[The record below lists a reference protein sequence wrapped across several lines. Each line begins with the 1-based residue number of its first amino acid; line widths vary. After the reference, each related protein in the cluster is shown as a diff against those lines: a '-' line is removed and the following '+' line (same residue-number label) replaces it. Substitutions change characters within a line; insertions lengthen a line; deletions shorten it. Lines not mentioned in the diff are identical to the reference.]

1 MFSQSKSQNK
11 KLIFIFSLIIIILG
25 YFLYSNWTTS
35 TNLYM
40 KSRSD
45 LEIHTSIVR
54 FEIIS
59 YLENKNQEHLTRADR
74 AAFAAAKSAEVFHYY
89 YPNPLGNQLAN
100 NFEEIFYIWDVNNSY
115 ILTGDVQFLDEK
127 VSELNVL
134 LEALG
139 RGSNDMSYGGGI
151 NSIIPKNPYT
161 KARTKEL
168 LQVTN
173 EILSKRN

>member
-1 MFSQSKSQNK
+1 MFSQSK
-11 KLIFIFSLIIIILG
+11 KLIVIFFLITFILG
-25 YFLYSNWTTS
+25 YFLYSNWTVS
-35 TNLYM
+35 KNLYM

-59 YLENKNQEHLTRADR
+59 YLENKNQEHLIRADR
-74 AAFAAAKSAEVFHYY
+74 AAFAAAKNAGVFHYY
-89 YPNPLGNQLAN
+89 YPNQFGNQLAN
-100 NFEEIFYIWDVNNSY
+100 NFEEIFYIWDVNNGY
-115 ILTGDVQFLDEK
+115 QVTGDVQFLDEK

-139 RGSNDMSYGGGI
+139 RGSNDMRYGGAI

-168 LQVTN
+168 LNVTN
-173 EILSKRN
+173 EILSSRN